1 MDKHTP
7 NAETDCRKK
16 VKSLVQSTKGN
27 AGITF
32 KCIIFVSI
40 LKLRLKIT
48 STVCLHRFI
57 RMEKRYRNASS
68 VYSTCYDY
76 DKKKY
81 TTYILL
87 RPSFAVAF
95 HCCIGMMP
103 LLLVHRITDTEWS
116 LHSLHCVRS
125 HTLFLCV

>member
-76 DKKKY
+76 DKKNTQHIY
-81 TTYILL
+81 YYGHLSLL
-87 RPSFAVAF
+87 PSIV
-95 HCCIGMMP
+95 
-103 LLLVHRITDTEWS
+103 VS
-116 LHSLHCVRS
+116 V
-125 HTLFLCV
+125 